1 MLRKKEYL
9 GILKKGLSKIQA
21 VQLFNEK
28 YHPKPAIRIVERNYH
43 AGRYK
48 AELFCD
54 NCGHRFEREYLT
66 GDKPSKEDCCCPE
79 CGFGIT
85 YQEQYYRENDC
96 YCLSDINKAYSLVF
110 DGEKVIQPTF
120 VLFERVWYD
129 EKEYHLIRR
138 FHFDLERGQISSV
151 CMYRGMIIPE
161 EAENNF
167 ALLYEKDNGGIA
179 VSRAE
184 SPYNWF
190 IKYSYDTPSMGNF
203 HRLGQT
209 DAEAAD
215 KRPNENLI
223 RSFCTLLNHSM
234 KYYSKESVTIR
245 STFDQYPVESV
256 PKKLESHKV
265 FAEDHGDY
273 VVMRAF
279 EDNGDTITE
288 QRRWIYSYKNRV
300 NILLRFS
307 GGGWRDYSDN
317 MSYGFYDEEFL
328 AVKPVLEHSIV
339 GKLGVYLYLEKKDD
353 IFHRRTQDAQ
363 HYLQGVLKKPVVESL
378 LKVGMEQLIDEVI
391 NGELSVQPAAKTLWQ
406 KLKLSKAN
414 YRFALQEKLNP
425 AEVKKLQKIN
435 AIDPAAD
442 REAFRKWVERHSTAE
457 PYQFERIHDLT
468 GCRLKEI
475 VDYLESAYFEQGCES
490 AEAVSLWADYLS
502 MYHQYYG
509 RNVKGAEE
517 LYPDSLKKAHDVL
530 AMRNGK
536 WLTSYDRVGSS
547 FKEINEKW
555 LSLEWEDRNFK
566 IILPKNSRELVL
578 EGEALHH
585 CVGSYVQQVVD
596 EKCLILFIRR
606 KGNEEKSFF
615 TMEYDLNGKIQQI
628 KGMSNYTIADI
639 PPSNQQ
645 LKRSLEAFLIRWG
658 KRTHIDVGIEPE
670 GRKAA

>member
-1 MLRKKEYL
+1 
-9 GILKKGLSKIQA
+9 
-21 VQLFNEK
+21 
-28 YHPKPAIRIVERNYH
+28 
-43 AGRYK
+43 
-48 AELFCD
+48 
-54 NCGHRFEREYLT
+54 
-66 GDKPSKEDCCCPE
+66 
-79 CGFGIT
+79 
-85 YQEQYYRENDC
+85 
-96 YCLSDINKAYSLVF
+96 VF

-190 IKYSYDTPSMGNF
+190 INIVYDTPSMGNF

-256 PKKLESHKV
+256 PQKLEGHKV

-300 NILLRFS
+300 NILLGFLRRM
-307 GGGWRDYSDN
+307 RDYSDN

-328 AVKPVLEHSIV
+328 AVKPVLEHSVV

-414 YRFALQEKLNP
+414 YRFALQE
-425 AEVKKLQKIN
+425 
-435 AIDPAAD
+435 
-442 REAFRKWVERHSTAE
+442 S
-457 PYQFERIHDLT
+457 
-468 GCRLKEI
+468 
-475 VDYLESAYFEQGCES
+475 
-490 AEAVSLWADYLS
+490 
-502 MYHQYYG
+502 
-509 RNVKGAEE
+509 
-517 LYPDSLKKAHDVL
+517 
-530 AMRNGK
+530 
-536 WLTSYDRVGSS
+536 
-547 FKEINEKW
+547 
-555 LSLEWEDRNFK
+555 
-566 IILPKNSRELVL
+566 
-578 EGEALHH
+578 
-585 CVGSYVQQVVD
+585 
-596 EKCLILFIRR
+596 
-606 KGNEEKSFF
+606 
-615 TMEYDLNGKIQQI
+615 
-628 KGMSNYTIADI
+628 
-639 PPSNQQ
+639 
-645 LKRSLEAFLIRWG
+645 
-658 KRTHIDVGIEPE
+658 
-670 GRKAA
+670 